1 MTCVRDFF
9 PLHHD
14 RELATL
20 SKSWAR
26 IGLIKEH
33 VRAACVGCKR
43 CAPRLAWRELKKLV
57 YQPLHL
63 IRNYYGERI
72 ALYYAFVGVYTE
84 CLIWPMILGVACQIE
99 YWFGDGTFNFGGIE
113 GNVTGILYS
122 ILMSLW
128 SVYFLEKW
136 KGMQHELQFIWGTE
150 HFEART
156 EQLYAFRSVRSSSP
170 GFVVSTLPL
179 APSFPHAVSSSLTR
193 LCCLLHQDQQG
204 QPVGVQPGL
213 AADGAGLR
221 TDVEAGRQ
229 VHPVDPGDAR
239 LHRADRRRGRL
250 CDLDQ
255 DPGGVRH
262 STDLTT

>member
-84 CLIWPMILGVACQIE
+84 CLMWPMLLGVACQIE

-156 EQLYAFRSVRSSSP
+156 EQLYAFRSDLRSSVFSP
-170 GFVVSTLPL
+170 RRT
-179 APSFPHAVSSSLTR
+179 APSALTR
-193 LCCLLHQDQQG
+193 LCCLL
-204 QPVGVQPGL
+204 VPGPT
-213 AADGAGLR
+213 R
-221 TDVEAGRQ
+221 TTRGRTTRSRSRWSG
-229 VHPVDPGDAR
+229 PTD
-239 LHRADRRRGRL
+239 RRGRGSSSSSRR
-250 CDLDQ
+250 
-255 DPGGVRH
+255 PW
-262 STDLTT
+262 